1 MKQSTLLR
9 LTLPGLAM
17 ITLAACNHKSPAHQE
32 GGEMSVEVAMP
43 VTDSITIYKTYPG
56 YISANTSAAVVG
68 RVNGTLLTRT
78 YDSGSLVKK
87 GQVLFTIEPTKYRDA
102 VQQASA
108 ALQTAKSEYEY
119 ASNQYA
125 AMKKALES
133 DAVSQMD
140 VIHAQSSMEQAEAA
154 IKQAQASLSTAQTNL
169 GYCTVRAPITGHI
182 TTSTVDPGSFIS
194 GEGSPFTLA
203 QIYDDSKVV
212 IIFQIEDTQYQRM
225 LNSRN
230 TADEEVYR
238 HVPLTFTD
246 TLPHSYTAD
255 LFYTAPTIDKSTGT
269 LELKA
274 QVDNPYGELRD
285 GMYVTVHLPYD
296 TDPKAILVRDA
307 SIGTDQLGKYLYVVN
322 DSDKVVYTPIKVG
335 DLYNDTLRVVTEGI
349 TPQSRYVTS
358 ALLKVRN
365 GMPVNPVIK

>member
-17 ITLAACNHKSPAHQE
+17 ITLAACSHKSPAHQE

-56 YISANTSAAVVG
+56 YISANTSSAVVG

-140 VIHAQSSMEQAEAA
+140 VKHAQGRWSRPKRLSS
-154 IKQAQASLSTAQTNL
+154 
-169 GYCTVRAPITGHI
+169 
-182 TTSTVDPGSFIS
+182 
-194 GEGSPFTLA
+194 
-203 QIYDDSKVV
+203 
-212 IIFQIEDTQYQRM
+212 
-225 LNSRN
+225 
-230 TADEEVYR
+230 R
-238 HVPLTFTD
+238 HR
-246 TLPHSYTAD
+246 H
-255 LFYTAPTIDKSTGT
+255 
-269 LELKA
+269 
-274 QVDNPYGELRD
+274 
-285 GMYVTVHLPYD
+285 H
-296 TDPKAILVRDA
+296 
-307 SIGTDQLGKYLYVVN
+307 
-322 DSDKVVYTPIKVG
+322 
-335 DLYNDTLRVVTEGI
+335 
-349 TPQSRYVTS
+349 
-358 ALLKVRN
+358 
-365 GMPVNPVIK
+365 

>member
-17 ITLAACNHKSPAHQE
+17 ITLAACSHKSPAHQE

-322 DSDKVVYTPIKVG
+322 DSDKVVYTPVTAG
-335 DLYNDTLRVVTEGI
+335 SLVDDSMRVISKGI
-349 TPQSRYVTS
+349 APGQKYVTK
-358 ALLKVRN
+358 AMLKVRD
-365 GMPVNPVIK
+365 GMEVKPIVK